1 MKNLSKYLFEAKST
15 ISFDDFYYA
24 LQNYVY
30 DNGEYNA
37 EVGKYVLMIK
47 DVFGKDTIK
56 CKSFDIKWIYP
67 LNLSGRE
74 IGVRKN
80 KGGFEY
86 ISGKSSMKD
95 SNLRDFFGEDNLI
108 KIYKFINNKMA

>member
-1 MKNLSKYLFEAKST
+1 MKTLKEYITEAKTS

-24 LQNYVY
+24 LQDYVY
-30 DNGEYNA
+30 DNGEYKA

-56 CKSFDIKWIYP
+56 CKTFDIKWIYP

-86 ISGKSSMKD
+86 ISGKSSLAD
-95 SNLRDFFGEDNLI
+95 LNLKEFFGEDNLI
-108 KIYKFINNKMA
+108 KIYKFIKQ

>member
-1 MKNLSKYLFEAKST
+1 MKHLNEYLCEVKST
-15 ISFDDFYYA
+15 ISFDDFYYE
-24 LQNYVY
+24 LQDYVY

-47 DVFGKDTIK
+47 DVFGKDIIK
-56 CKSFDIKWIYP
+56 CKDFDIKWIYP

-74 IGVRKN
+74 IGARKN

-86 ISGKSSMKD
+86 ISAKSSMKD
-95 SNLRDFFGEDNLI
+95 LNLRDFFGVDNLN
-108 KIYKFINNKMA
+108 KIYKFIKQK